1 MAILFDEKK
10 KVFTLQTK
18 NTTWQMQVGRYGHL
32 LHLYYGRRVGEGVL
46 DYLVR
51 GINRGFSGAPYEA
64 GEDRGYSLDTYPQEY
79 SAYGVGDYRISCL
92 SVEHGDGSRAAEL
105 LDKADIGQVAEGF
118 RADLLIVRG
127 NPLKKMSDIRNMRF
141 VLKDGEIVSCREKI

>member
-64 GEDRGYSLDTYPQEY
+64 GEDLSL
-79 SAYGVGDYRISCL
+79 I
-92 SVEHGDGSRAAEL
+92 H
-105 LDKADIGQVAEGF
+105 I
-118 RADLLIVRG
+118 
-127 NPLKKMSDIRNMRF
+127 
-141 VLKDGEIVSCREKI
+141 